1 MASEFMADASE
12 RLIKALNAFG
22 MSPEIAGMVAAE
34 WQSGIQRDWGGE
46 RPYIGKGGEALREMS
61 RRDRAILREHAAG
74 ERVAYLSRKFGI
86 SRRMVWLI
94 IQRAKECNA
103 LP

>member
-34 WQSGIQRDWGGE
+34 WQSGVERDWGGE

-61 RRDRAILREHAAG
+61 RRDRAIRREYAAG
-74 ERVAYLSRKFGI
+74 ERVDYLSNKWKI
-86 SRRMVWLI
+86 SKRRVWKI
-94 IQRAKECNA
+94 IQSSKV
-103 LP
+103 